1 MVSTESLS
9 WIVSQFKD
17 TKELTQKEL
26 EFENKKMTVLYIKS
40 LIDQEL
46 FQQYIVNP
54 FFEMKTEE
62 QFRVYLTALPQFQE
76 VQSKEEG
83 LLYVMEGNIL
93 VALQENLY
101 AIDFKLAK
109 NSDVNSTSVETTIH
123 GSELALSDNLMINV
137 NIIRSFYHQPSLI
150 IEYYLKGEV
159 NKPKVALIY
168 DQEKVKKKALEIIKE
183 KLQQIDKQIITETPQ
198 FNNFLNDK
206 RFSLFPQM
214 ILTERPDRVVYN
226 LAGGKVVLLVDGSP
240 QSMIAPAVFFDFMTT
255 MEDNYHTLF
264 ISYYLKMLRYFGIFV
279 CILLP
284 GIYIGAASFSPEVIR
299 TELMLT
305 IAGSRMGVPFTSFV
319 EVLFMLF
326 FMELLLE
333 ASIRLPKAISA
344 TAATVGGLILGT
356 AVTEAA
362 LASNIMVIIVS
373 AVAIS
378 TFVIPVNEM
387 AFAIRIVRLFLIVIA
402 SIFGLAG
409 LTLGFLCL
417 IMYLVN
423 QTSFGEP
430 FLRVYN
436 YGKEDKKSEG
446 QA

>member
-123 GSELALSDNLMINV
+123 GSELALSDNLMTNV

-409 LTLGFLCL
+409 LTLGLLCL

-423 QTSFGEP
+423 QSSFGEP

-436 YGKEDKKSEG
+436 YGKGDKKSEG

>member
-123 GSELALSDNLMINV
+123 GSELALSDNLMTNV

-168 DQEKVKKKALEIIKE
+168 DQEKVNKKALEIIKE

-423 QTSFGEP
+423 QSSFGEP

>member
-1 MVSTESLS
+1 
-9 WIVSQFKD
+9 
-17 TKELTQKEL
+17 
-26 EFENKKMTVLYIKS
+26 MTVLYIKS

-109 NSDVNSTSVETTIH
+109 NSDVNSSSVETTIH
-123 GSELALSDNLMINV
+123 GSELALSDNLMTNV

-409 LTLGFLCL
+409 LTLGLLCL

-436 YGKEDKKSEG
+436 YGKRDKKSEG

>member
-83 LLYVMEGNIL
+83 LFYVMEGNIL

-123 GSELALSDNLMINV
+123 GSELALSDNLMTNV

-409 LTLGFLCL
+409 LTLGLLCL

-423 QTSFGEP
+423 QSSFGEP

-436 YGKEDKKSEG
+436 YGKGDKKSEG

>member
-1 MVSTESLS
+1 MSSKVNLS
-9 WIVSQFKD
+9 WIASQFEDKND
-17 TKELTQKEL
+17 LIQKKLELDHKQI
-26 EFENKKMTVLYIKS
+26 TVLFIKS

-46 FQQYIVNP
+46 YQKYIINP
-54 FFEMKTEE
+54 FFELPTQE
-62 QFRVYLTALPQFQE
+62 QFNLYLFALPQFQE
-76 VQSKEEG
+76 VPSKEKA
-83 LLYVMEGNIL
+83 LYFVMEGNVLIEI
-93 VALQENLY
+93 QDNLY
-101 AIDFKLAK
+101 SLDFKLSK

-123 GSELALSDNLMINV
+123 GSELALSDNFMTNINV
-137 NIIRSFYHQPSLI
+137 IRSSYHQPSLM
-150 IEYYLKGEV
+150 IEYFEKGEV
-159 NKPKVALIY
+159 NKPKMALIY
-168 DQEKVKKKALEIIKE
+168 DDKKVKRKALESIRE
-183 KLQQIDKQIITETPQ
+183 KLEKIDMQVITEAPQ
-198 FNNFLNDK
+198 FNTLLNDQ
-206 RFSLFPQM
+206 RYSLFPKM
-214 ILTERPDRVVYN
+214 LLTERPDRIVYN
-226 LAGGKVVLLVDGSP
+226 LAGGKVILLVDGSP
-240 QSMIAPAVFFDFMTT
+240 QSMIAPVVFFDFMTT
-255 MEDNYHTLF
+255 MEDNYHTLA
-264 ISYYLKMLRYFGIFV
+264 ISYYLKLLRYIGIFV

-284 GIYIGAASFSPEVIR
+284 GIYIGAASFSPEVFR

-387 AFAIRIVRLFLIVIA
+387 AFAIRIVRLILIVIA

-409 LTLGFLCL
+409 LTLGFLCF

-423 QTSFGEP
+423 LTSFGEP
-430 FLRVYN
+430 YLRFYN
-436 YGKEDKKSEG
+436 YRKGNQDSEG

>member
-9 WIVSQFKD
+9 WIVSQFKN

-123 GSELALSDNLMINV
+123 GSELALSDNLMTNV

-423 QTSFGEP
+423 QSSFGEP

-436 YGKEDKKSEG
+436 YGKGDKKSEG